1 MMSGESEITSADDM
15 NPQEGGV
22 VAAPYGRE
30 MRIEIDQLSVTGH
43 VVFAGRDGLVKVQTG
58 GNVAQNTTQTI
69 QIGGVETT
77 PQEFERMQREI
88 RRVEDAIPQTDLLP
102 EAQEAA
108 RHDLKTV
115 EAQLTAEKKPNQR
128 ILVRAARSLLR
139 YSPALTAAALTLFD
153 LPLVGAIVGSAGEL
167 AVSFHEM
174 ITRHN
179 TSKGQ

>member
-1 MMSGESEITSADDM
+1 MTARQDDNGTGGM

-43 VVFAGRDGLVKVQTG
+43 VVFAGRDGMVKVQTG
-58 GNVAQNTTQTI
+58 GNVAQNTRQTI
-69 QIGGVETT
+69 HIGGIETT
-77 PQEFERMQREI
+77 PQEFEQMQREI
-88 RRVEDAIPQTDLLP
+88 RRVESAIQNTDLLP

-108 RHDLKTV
+108 RHDLQTV

-128 ILVRAARSLLR
+128 ILVRAAKSLLR

-179 TSKGQ
+179 ASRGQ